1 MVDQRV
7 VSERQVATEQ
17 NDMGPGLGLQID
29 FDQDHDIERLA
40 ELLVQ
45 ALHLIDARFDL
56 LSGRGLL
63 QVLSWQGLVS
73 EPVTV
78 FLVRSMPLVE
88 AGIGQIQGR
97 VTAQLGNQLQ
107 AALLHHVPGRMVAK
121 MAIQNQIGQL
131 DPPGHEIELRLQ
143 HGLDAEQF
151 GR

>member
-1 MVDQRV
+1 M
-7 VSERQVATEQ
+7 
-17 NDMGPGLGLQID
+17 
-29 FDQDHDIERLA
+29 
-40 ELLVQ
+40 Q

-56 LSGRGLL
+56 LGGRGLL
-63 QVLSWQGLVS
+63 QVLSGQVLVI

-78 FLVRSMPLVE
+78 LLVRPMPLVE
-88 AGIGQIQGR
+88 AVIGQIQGR

-121 MAIQNQIGQL
+121 MAIQDQIGQR
-131 DPPGHEIELRLQ
+131 DPPGHEFELRLH